1 MAVLLVVVV
10 VAVVVVVVDA
20 VVVVVTG
27 FVVVVLCTTTGGAG
41 GVGLKSTFFTDILN
55 LPGCSGPASDTFLSF
70 LLGKNSMAGGVVWK
84 GCGVEGLKAVRNEDG
99 VVGEKEGVSLCG
111 TNFPPSLDFLKN
123 KKIVRI

>member
-1 MAVLLVVVV
+1 MAVLVVVVV
-10 VAVVVVVVDA
+10 VAVVVVYA

-55 LPGCSGPASDTFLSF
+55 LPGCSGPASDAFLSF

-99 VVGEKEGVSLCG
+99 VVGGEKEGVSLWG
-111 TNFPPSLDFLKN
+111 TNLPPSLDFLKT
-123 KKIVRI
+123 K